1 VSIGHPKEEDKDVK
15 MIKMCLNW
23 KVLAALAAVGAG
35 VYTVAPDL
43 ALAALPI
50 LLLAV
55 CPLSMLFMMKGME
68 GTQGQQAP
76 QEPDDG
82 LTREERIDRLRMQQA
97 TLTDR
102 IDELERTEPRSVENG
117 RGR

>member
-1 VSIGHPKEEDKDVK
+1 VSIGHPKKEEDKDVK

-35 VYTVAPDL
+35 VFAVAPNL

-50 LLLAV
+50 LLVAV
-55 CPLSMLFMMKGME
+55 CPLSMLFMMKGM
-68 GTQGQQAP
+68 QGQQAP
-76 QEPDDG
+76 
-82 LTREERIDRLRMQQA
+82 LN
-97 TLTDR
+97 DR
-102 IDELERTEPRSVENG
+102 IDELEQTESRSVENG